1 MARFMALSW
10 PESKEHKKAVHD
22 LCTQLD
28 VLAFFRLTLP
38 FQVAQFSVALTNR
51 GREKISLLFVI
62 HGRNYNIVHTSRVIN
77 GK

>member
-1 MARFMALSW
+1 MALSW

-28 VLAFFRLTLP
+28 VLAFFSPCLAVPSRTV
-38 FQVAQFSVALTNR
+38 FCVALTNR

>member
-28 VLAFFRLTLP
+28 VLAFFRLALP
-38 FQVAQFSVALTNR
+38 FQVAQFSV
-51 GREKISLLFVI
+51 
-62 HGRNYNIVHTSRVIN
+62 
-77 GK
+77 